1 MPIYITQGRYT
12 RDAIKGMIIKPEDRA
27 DQVSRLLAKVG
38 GRLIGYY
45 LTFGEYDFLSIAEVP
60 NDTQMAAVLL
70 AAGSGGGVT
79 DLRTTVAMTSIEAKG
94 AFAAASDLAPSFKS
108 AGGVRTG

>member
-27 DQVSRLLAKVG
+27 DQVARLLSKVG

-45 LTFGEYDFLSIAEVP
+45 VTFGEYDFLTIAEVP

-70 AAGSGGGVT
+70 AVGSGGGVT
-79 DLRTTVAMTSIEAKG
+79 DLKTTVAMTSVEAKG
-94 AFAAASDLAPSFKS
+94 AFAAASDLAPGYKS
-108 AGGVRTG
+108 PGGT

>member
-12 RDAIKGMIIKPEDRA
+12 RAAILGMLVKPEDRA
-27 DQVSRLLAKVG
+27 NEVSRLLGKVG

-45 LTFGEYDFLSIAEVP
+45 VTFGEYDFLSIAEVP
-60 NDTQMAAVLL
+60 DNTQMAAVLL

-79 DLRTTVAMTSIEAKG
+79 DLRTTVAMSSVEAKG
-94 AFAAASDLAPSFKS
+94 AFAAASDLAPSFRS
-108 AGGVRTG
+108 AGGS